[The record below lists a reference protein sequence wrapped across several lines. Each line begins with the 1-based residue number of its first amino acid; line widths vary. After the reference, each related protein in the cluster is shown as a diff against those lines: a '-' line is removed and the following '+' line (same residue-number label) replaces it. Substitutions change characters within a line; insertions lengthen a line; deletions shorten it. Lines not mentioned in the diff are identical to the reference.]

1 MALVALLFVA
11 NQTNDDS
18 ESSLA
23 ASPAKTQG
31 DRLDGIVFGTVTN
44 PPQSTTSTTPAA
56 ENQTGLNIEARA
68 VSVEAVAAARE
79 QLDDVRVVSEFTG
92 FTDYVRD
99 DYTGGGWPDSDGDC
113 QSDRHE
119 ILIEESL
126 VEPTLDA
133 DGCRVLSG
141 LWIDAYDGTTYT
153 EADQVTIDHFVPLA
167 AAHRAGGWEWDI
179 EQKRAFSSDIEFPAS
194 HAAVGSAV
202 NQSKADR
209 GPEEWRP
216 PRETAWCWYAVDWVA
231 VKSRW
236 DLAFTEAEVDA
247 VIEMLD
253 TCEELVDSAVA
264 PTIE

>member
-1 MALVALLFVA
+1 MTPHEYEILFGVQPAPGEPGIEWPSSAQNAPPPVTPFRVGRDTEQPAATPPPPPSTPRPRRKWRWSNFLRKYLLIAVALVALLFVA

-167 AAHRAGGWEWDI
+167 AAHRAGGWEWDLSLI
-179 EQKRAFSSDIEFPAS
+179 HI
-194 HAAVGSAV
+194 
-202 NQSKADR
+202 
-209 GPEEWRP
+209 
-216 PRETAWCWYAVDWVA
+216 
-231 VKSRW
+231 
-236 DLAFTEAEVDA
+236 
-247 VIEMLD
+247 
-253 TCEELVDSAVA
+253 
-264 PTIE
+264 